1 MLVGVRAA
9 ALAVLAGLGL
19 LPPAL
24 AAPMANE
31 IGFPPPGKVR
41 FAIIRGG
48 VEIGVDEIDF
58 SRDGDRLHVHGQL
71 DVAIGVVGITYFHLA
86 SYFDEEWVDGEL
98 RSFVAESSHGG
109 KLHHVQALR
118 QGGALAVTEN
128 GSTRLVPAGILP
140 ATLWNP
146 AIIGAT
152 QLIDPINGK
161 LRSVLVTDMGKDTI
175 IVRGEPVIARH
186 IAITGTKMNRDVWY
200 GPDGRI
206 VYFRVQARDDSVV
219 AAELR

>member
-1 MLVGVRAA
+1 LIRVRAA
-9 ALAVLAGLGL
+9 VLAVLAGLGF

-24 AAPMANE
+24 AAPVASE
-31 IGFPPPGKVR
+31 IGFPPPGKIR
-41 FAIIRGG
+41 FTIVRGG

-71 DVAIGVVGITYFHLA
+71 EVAIGVVGITYFHLA
-86 SYFDEEWVDGEL
+86 SHFDEEWADGEL
-98 RSFVAESSHGG
+98 RSFVAESNHGG
-109 KLHHVQALR
+109 KLHHVQVLR

-128 GSTRLVPAGILP
+128 GSTRLVAAGILP

-146 AIIGAT
+146 AIVGAT

-161 LRSVLVTDMGKDTI
+161 LRAVLVTDMGKDTI
-175 IVRGEPVIARH
+175 IVHGESVVAHH
-186 IAITGTKMNRDVWY
+186 IAITGNKMNRDVWY
-200 GPDGRI
+200 GPDGRV
-206 VYFRVQARDDSVV
+206 VYFRVQAGDGSVI